1 MSLLNIIRLLQ
12 MSDSTFPVGSF
23 SFSNG
28 LETAAYEGL
37 VCDAKTLEQYV
48 RVISDQG
55 AYSDGVAALLAYR
68 AACKNDFSEVERID
82 KSLVAFKLNEESR
95 VMLQRMGRKMAELTV
110 EFYPQNDVIEW
121 WWKEIKAGA
130 TPGCYPIA
138 EALSFA
144 AEGLSEE
151 ALFAAHQYGVIN
163 MVLGAA
169 LRIVK
174 VSHFETQGIMFRLA
188 EDVSQQYLRARLMSV
203 EDMTAFAPE
212 LDIIT
217 SLHEKGNMR
226 MFMS

>member
-1 MSLLNIIRLLQ
+1 

-28 LETAAYEGL
+28 LETAAYESL
-37 VCDAKTLEQYV
+37 VYDAQTLEQYV

-68 AACKNDFSEVERID
+68 AALKNDFSEVERVD
-82 KSLVAFKLNEESR
+82 QSLVAFKINEESR
-95 VMLQRMGRKMAELTV
+95 MMLQRMGRKMAELIV
-110 EFYPQNDVIEW
+110 RFYPQNEVVTLW
-121 WWKEIKAGA
+121 YYAIKAGE

-138 EALSFA
+138 EALGFA
-144 AEGLSEE
+144 AEGLTEE

-174 VSHFETQGIMFRLA
+174 VSHFETQDILFRLS
-188 EDVSQQYLRARLMSV
+188 EDVSQQYLRARQMRC
-203 EDMTAFAPE
+203 EDMTVFAPE
-212 LDIIT
+212 LDIIA